1 LAKNEVN
8 LTVITLASLLPI
20 IIRFEGTHYRVQML
34 LFDCVCCYIGI
45 ILSKWNCEM
54 AAAIKRGWYVV
65 YLPALISLP
74 LFMLVSLINE
84 YHISA
89 NARHNAINELNYKAK
104 YLSQALNYV
113 NENKL
118 PLIKSDFDRL
128 VDNLTS
134 NDLSHVSVFSTDG
147 TLIADNLAS
156 GYSITNTPNEIDQP
170 EIAQAIKD
178 GRGTIN
184 RFNPVISQKM
194 SYVAINLQGYILR
207 VGINDKFEKQEITH
221 QRINYL
227 PTFIV
232 LFLLTSIGGFFFITW
247 LNNRLKIR
255 YQLLK
260 QQVQAQTSELLLLQ
274 EFGTLLTLSK
284 SFLDIEQVLGKFS
297 QMLLYHDAGRI
308 SVIRS
313 SRNLA
318 EIKMAWGQK
327 DWIELGHYP
336 LDDCWALRKGYIH
349 PQGPYDKLIQCTH
362 DIQALAD
369 INTICIPLVAQGET
383 LGVMH
388 IKRENPHDEFSD
400 NDRQMA
406 TSLAEPVALAI
417 ANLQLRDNLRNQAIK
432 DSLTGLFNRRYFS
445 ETAEKELAR
454 AIKQSSPMAILMI
467 DIDFFKKLNDSFGH
481 DAGDA
486 ALKTFGALLAK
497 LTLTEH
503 VACRMGGEE
512 FVILLSDTTTTK
524 AVEFANN
531 LRIKIKEL
539 KISNNGMNV
548 GPITA
553 SIGVAMFDNDSKD
566 INDLVKLA
574 DQALY
579 RAKENGR
586 DQVVLS
592 EPLCVVE

>member
-1 LAKNEVN
+1 
-8 LTVITLASLLPI
+8 
-20 IIRFEGTHYRVQML
+20 
-34 LFDCVCCYIGI
+34 
-45 ILSKWNCEM
+45 
-54 AAAIKRGWYVV
+54 
-65 YLPALISLP
+65 
-74 LFMLVSLINE
+74 
-84 YHISA
+84 
-89 NARHNAINELNYKAK
+89 
-104 YLSQALNYV
+104 
-113 NENKL
+113 
-118 PLIKSDFDRL
+118 
-128 VDNLTS
+128 
-134 NDLSHVSVFSTDG
+134 
-147 TLIADNLAS
+147 
-156 GYSITNTPNEIDQP
+156 
-170 EIAQAIKD
+170 
-178 GRGTIN
+178 
-184 RFNPVISQKM
+184 
-194 SYVAINLQGYILR
+194 
-207 VGINDKFEKQEITH
+207 
-221 QRINYL
+221 
-227 PTFIV
+227 
-232 LFLLTSIGGFFFITW
+232 
-247 LNNRLKIR
+247 
-255 YQLLK
+255 
-260 QQVQAQTSELLLLQ
+260 
-274 EFGTLLTLSK
+274 
-284 SFLDIEQVLGKFS
+284 
-297 QMLLYHDAGRI
+297 MLLYHDAGRI

-362 DIQALAD
+362 DIQSLAD

-388 IKRENPHDEFSD
+388 IKRENPNDEFSD

-445 ETAEKELAR
+445 ETADKELAR
-454 AIKQSSPMAILMI
+454 AIKQNSPMAILMI
-467 DIDFFKKLNDSFGH
+467 DIDFLKKLNDSYGH

-539 KISNNGMNV
+539 KISNNGMNI

-579 RAKENGR
+579 HAKETGR
-586 DQVVLS
+586 DKVVLS
-592 EPLCVVE
+592 EPACVVE